1 MEQKQR
7 RKADRN
13 QIVKG
18 LAMKFIAIDGSC
30 FRASIIHD
38 VSEEGALL
46 QFEKSLSG
54 LNLDEFFL
62 ALSSTGVA
70 FRRCKM
76 AWVNGDQMGAHFIRS
91 NERYP
96 AKRGGRP

>member
-1 MEQKQR
+1 MR
-7 RKADRN
+7 
-13 QIVKG
+13 I
-18 LAMKFIAIDGSC
+18 IAIDGSW
-30 FRASIIHD
+30 FRACNILD

-46 QFEKSLSG
+46 HFEKSLGG

-76 AWVNGDQMGAHFIRS
+76 AWVNGDQMGVHFIKTD
-91 NERYP
+91 ERP
-96 AKRGGRP
+96 SAKSGVRLG